1 MVACLWTARYYAGFT
16 PDQRG
21 STARESIKEKYDLV
35 SESATTLKGYW
46 NDAPGRIYECSSLV
60 PSIPVTSTGL
70 ALLAQQFDKSIQ
82 QPQVEETAAKIR
94 SLTLV
99 FAQIRHVTRLGF
111 TGSPVDSTFAI
122 YNLDMFPDTTTC

>member
-46 NDAPGRIYECSSLV
+46 NDASGRIYECSSLV

-82 QPQVEETAAKIR
+82 QPQVEETAAKVR
-94 SLTLV
+94 YHLLSHGDVHL
-99 FAQIRHVTRLGF
+99 A
-111 TGSPVDSTFAI
+111 
-122 YNLDMFPDTTTC
+122 NLLEGDKEAGIDLRA